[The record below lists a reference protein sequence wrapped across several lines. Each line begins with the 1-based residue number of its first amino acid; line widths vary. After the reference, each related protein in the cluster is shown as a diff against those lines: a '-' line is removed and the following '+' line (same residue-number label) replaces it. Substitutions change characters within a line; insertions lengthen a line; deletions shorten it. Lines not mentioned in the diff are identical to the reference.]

1 MKIRKCKGKPD
12 QILAT
17 RQNVAYSR
25 PDTDQ
30 ATMHRAVA
38 APHSPQ
44 QSRFYLRKS
53 THLSARRDGGVPGR
67 ALLCRRG
74 GSASSRPD
82 APPRL
87 LISAKWGSS
96 ARRRS
101 SATRAGCFALLG
113 LKGALNP
120 VTASHSVGERPKQ
133 GLQGSERCKRTN
145 QQQLMHHFVLRDLC
159 LALGEGARGGGSPWQ
174 RIAEAGRRT
183 DGGRSH
189 AMNLAHSAGS
199 LKDGHG

>member
-1 MKIRKCKGKPD
+1 M
-12 QILAT
+12 
-17 RQNVAYSR
+17 AYSR

-38 APHSPQ
+38 ALHSSQ

-96 ARRRS
+96 ARRRP
-101 SATRAGCFALLG
+101 SATRWMLRPLGPEGRFKPCYCESFCRRKAKAGVARQW
-113 LKGALNP
+113 KMQADKS
-120 VTASHSVGERPKQ
+120 TAVYASFCTTGYVPRSR
-133 GLQGSERCKRTN
+133 
-145 QQQLMHHFVLRDLC
+145 
-159 LALGEGARGGGSPWQ
+159 GGSPWQ

-183 DGGRSH
+183 DGGLRQALRSH
-189 AMNLAHSAGS
+189 AMNLAHSAGA

>member
-1 MKIRKCKGKPD
+1 MKIRKCKDKPD
-12 QILAT
+12 QNLAT

-38 APHSPQ
+38 ALHSSQ

-96 ARRRS
+96 ARRRP

-113 LKGALNP
+113 LKGASKP
-120 VTASHSVGERPKQ
+120 CYCESFCRRKAKAGVARQWKMQADKSTAAYVSFCTSG
-133 GLQGSERCKRTN
+133 
-145 QQQLMHHFVLRDLC
+145 FVPRS
-159 LALGEGARGGGSPWQ
+159 RGGSP
-174 RIAEAGRRT
+174 
-183 DGGRSH
+183 
-189 AMNLAHSAGS
+189 
-199 LKDGHG
+199 